1 MWKNFKNTDKENK
14 DDLNKWRNMLCSWIR
29 SLSIFKMSFL
39 TWSTDSMH
47 HQLKTLASYFVV
59 IDKMVLK
66 STWEEKDLE

>member
-1 MWKNFKNTDKENK
+1 MEKYTVHGFEV
-14 DDLNKWRNMLCSWIR
+14 SVF
-29 SLSIFKMSFL
+29 FKMSFL